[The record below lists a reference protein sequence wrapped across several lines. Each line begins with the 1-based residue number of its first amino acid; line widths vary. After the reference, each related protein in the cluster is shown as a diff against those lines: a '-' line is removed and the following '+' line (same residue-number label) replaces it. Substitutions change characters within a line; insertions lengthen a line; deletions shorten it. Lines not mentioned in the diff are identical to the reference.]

1 MKRTFL
7 YFFFLLTLCS
17 AAAANQVYHPFVEA
31 GKRWCV
37 HGFNVGSAH
46 CVIDY
51 YFANDEETIDGK
63 TYLPMYEKEGEQ
75 TTLVGLFRE
84 ENQRVYLY
92 KKDVGKEFLTYDFS
106 LQEGDEFTPEYG
118 DFSHGRVTKVTY
130 KDVNGERLKVISFEA
145 NDGHY
150 LGRNDRVEMEWIE
163 GIGYPSTPLAGLFS
177 KNMDPAWYYYTA
189 YILYDTTQNPY
200 NYYLPFSFHLP
211 YDGWWGQQL
220 LQINTEYERNFKLDC
235 EFLPDPENDC
245 YKLHVYGYKMLD
257 VSPNKYV
264 YCIRESDNKLRIQFE
279 ELDPVTNYTTPLRID
294 LYFPFFS
301 PGQYTYVDELGE
313 HPVPIREALVD
324 NYRPFVEDGKVW
336 KVGLLGDAPG
346 WFDKAGRLDFYY
358 FDGDTIIDGRDCKKM
373 MRKTQYSHEDRTATY
388 VGALYEENRCVYC
401 ALPNRTDFVL
411 LYDFVATPG
420 TELTYYSTDANEI
433 TKGFIKERSRTENEK
448 YHGVTTIVFPSFRN
462 IYVDYDTIN
471 LIWREGVGYNGF
483 NNGHNFEVVG
493 GFTALM
499 SCTIGDEVLY
509 FDPEIIDCV
518 TPDDGGEVKKNTID
532 FTHIVKTQPKAPGL
546 TPSPSHV
553 GEGSEG
559 SELTGEYSLKKLFV
573 NFKPLAGPYVITICD
588 DSGTEVYRKEVQT
601 SNVIGLNTDI
611 SDYPNG
617 EYTITIE
624 NNDEAYTAN
633 FSIDDAVGINRP
645 TPDPSLYGGEKAGAN
660 KSPFGGLR
668 GAFDLSGR
676 KVGLTPNPSPVG
688 EGRKLPRGVYIK
700 DGRKIVVR

>member
-17 AAAANQVYHPFVEA
+17 ATAADQVYHPFVEA

-118 DFSHGRVTKVTY
+118 DFSHGKVTKVTY
-130 KDVNGERLKVISFEA
+130 RDSNGEKLKVLTIATS
-145 NDGHY
+145 NGT
-150 LGRNDRVEMEWIE
+150 NVKWIE
-163 GIGYPSTPLAGLFS
+163 GIGVDSASGSSPLEGMYS
-177 KNMDPAWYYYTA
+177 KETENSWGFYTA
-189 YILYDTTQNPY
+189 YVLYDTTHDPY
-200 NYYLPFSFHLP
+200 NYYLPFSFGLNGN
-211 YDGWWGQQL
+211 GWWGQQL

-448 YHGVTTIVFPSFRN
+448 YHGVTTIVFPSIRN

-518 TPDDGGEVKKNTID
+518 TPEDTEVKKNTID
-532 FTHIVKTQPKAPGL
+532 FTHIVKSQPKAPGL
-546 TPSPSHV
+546 TPGPSSV

-611 SDYPNG
+611 SSYEKGD
-617 EYTITIE
+617 YTITVE
-624 NNDEAYTAN
+624 NEEEAYTAN
-633 FSIDDAVGINRP
+633 FSIDDAVGISRP
-645 TPDPSLYGGEKAGAN
+645 TPDPSLYGGEKAGAVY
-660 KSPFGGLR
+660 
-668 GAFDLSGR
+668 DLSGR
-676 KVGLTPNPSPVG
+676 KVH
-688 EGRKLPRGVYIK
+688 RKSVSRTLPRGIYIK
-700 DGRKIVVR
+700 DGRKIVVK